1 MNTVE
6 KPMYGWETINWG
18 KAQRYVF
25 KLQKRIYRASE
36 RGDVK
41 AVHKLQRLLTTS
53 WYSKVL
59 AVRKVTQDN
68 QGKNTPGIDGVSR
81 LRNHQK
87 IKLAQKLKFNDK
99 SGPTKRVWI
108 PKPGNEEKRPLGIPT
123 IEERAKQALLKMAL
137 EPEWEAKFEPN
148 SYGFR
153 PGRSAHDAISA
164 IFNGI
169 CQKAKYVLDADIEKC
184 FDRINHSKLLDKL
197 QTSPTFR
204 RQVKAWLKSGV
215 MDGGKLFPTEEGTP
229 QGGVIS
235 PLLANIALHGMEEIL
250 EQRFS
255 RRVGKN
261 SAKRKISFVRYADD
275 FVLMDES
282 LEVILEAKAVI
293 EEWLS
298 EIGLTLK
305 ASKTRITHTLE
316 EYEGKAGFNFL
327 GFNIRQYPC
336 SDKQSGSVGGTERK
350 RGHKTLIRPSAEAI
364 QKHLQKID
372 CLIQRSKASTQEQLI
387 NALNPVIRGWAAYYS
402 TVASASTF
410 DKMDSLLFQK
420 LFGWAKRRRA
430 RNQNNTDV
438 VSNYWGVNRGLGW
451 KFITQDNKYVL
462 EKYAGTKIK
471 RHVKVKKTRTPY
483 DGDLI
488 YWGQRLSQH
497 PMLRNVAAKLLRKQQ
512 GRCSE
517 CGLSF
522 TSEDLL
528 EVHHLDKDRSN
539 NKTNNLILVHRH
551 CHDVI
556 HSARGTVTSQITE
569 EPNEVKVSCSV
580 LEER

>member
-41 AVHKLQRLLTTS
+41 AVRKLQRLLTNS
-53 WYSKVL
+53 WYSKVV

-68 QGKNTPGIDGVSR
+68 QGKNTPGVDGVSR

-87 IKLAQKLKFNDK
+87 VKLAQKLKFNDK
-99 SGPTKRVWI
+99 SQPAKRVWI
-108 PKPGNEEKRPLGIPT
+108 PKPGKDKKRPLGIPT
-123 IEERAKQALLKMAL
+123 IQERAKQALMKMAL

-197 QTSPTFR
+197 QTSPTFSK
-204 RQVKAWLKSGV
+204 QIKAWLKSGV
-215 MDGGKLFPTEEGTP
+215 MDGERLFPTDEGTS

-235 PLLANIALHGMEEIL
+235 PLLANIALHGIENIL
-250 EQRFS
+250 VERFS

-261 SAKRKISFVRYADD
+261 SANRKISFVRYADD

-293 EEWLS
+293 EEWLA
-298 EIGLTLK
+298 ELGLALK
-305 ASKTRITHTLE
+305 ASKTRITHTFK
-316 EYEGKAGFNFL
+316 EYKGNVGFNFL

-336 SDKQSGSVGGTERK
+336 SDRQSGSVGSTERR
-350 RGHKTLIRPSAEAI
+350 RGHKTLIKPSEEAI
-364 QKHLQKID
+364 QRHLERID
-372 CLIQRSKASTQEQLI
+372 CLIQNHTASAQEQLI
-387 NALNPVIRGWAAYYS
+387 NALNQVIRGWAAYYS
-402 TVASASTF
+402 TVASAKTF
-410 DKMDSLLFQK
+410 NKIDSVVFQK
-420 LFGWAKRRRA
+420 LFGWAKRRRS

-451 KFITQDNKYVL
+451 KFITQDHKYVL
-462 EKYAGTKIK
+462 EKHQDAKIK
-471 RHVKVKKTRTPY
+471 RHVKVKGTKSPY
-483 DGDLI
+483 DGDLT
-488 YWGQRLSQH
+488 YWGKRLSQH
-497 PMLRNVAAKLLRKQQ
+497 PMLRNVVAKLLKKQE

-517 CGLSF
+517 CGLKF

-528 EVHHLDKDRSN
+528 EVHHLDRDRSN
-539 NKTNNLILVHRH
+539 NKTKNLVLVHRH

-556 HSARGTVTSQITE
+556 HSSRGTVMSQIIE
-569 EPNEVKVSCSV
+569 EPNEVKISRSV
-580 LEER
+580 LKER

>member
-6 KPMYGWETINWG
+6 KPMYGWETINWA

-25 KLQKRIYRASE
+25 KLQKRIYRASQ
-36 RGDVK
+36 RGDVR
-41 AVHKLQRLLTTS
+41 AVRKLQRLLTKS
-53 WYSKVL
+53 WYSKIT

-68 QGKNTPGIDGVSR
+68 QGKNTPGVDGVSR

-87 IKLAQKLKFNDK
+87 VKLAQKLKFNDK
-99 SGPTKRVWI
+99 SQPTKRVWI
-108 PKPGNEEKRPLGIPT
+108 PKPGKEEKRPLGIPT
-123 IEERAKQALLKMAL
+123 IEERAKQALMKLAL

-153 PGRSAHDAISA
+153 PGRSAHDAIAA

-169 CQKAKYVLDADIEKC
+169 CQKSKYVLDADIEKC
-184 FDRINHSKLLDKL
+184 FDRINHSKLLNKL

-204 RQVKAWLKSGV
+204 KQVKAWLKSGV
-215 MDGGKLFPTEEGTP
+215 MDGQRLFSTDKGTP

-235 PLLANIALHGMEEIL
+235 PLLANIALHGMENIL
-250 EQRFS
+250 EKRFS

-261 SAKRKISFVRYADD
+261 SQKRKISFVRYADD

-282 LEVILEAKAVI
+282 LEIVLEAKAVI
-293 EEWLS
+293 EEWLA
-298 EIGLTLK
+298 EIGLALK
-305 ASKTRITHTLE
+305 ASKTRITHTFE
-316 EYEGKAGFNFL
+316 RYEGEAGFDFL

-350 RGHKTLIRPSAEAI
+350 RGHKTLIKPSKEAI
-364 QKHLQKID
+364 QRHLHKLD
-372 CLIQRSKASTQEQLI
+372 CLIQNNTASTQEQLI
-387 NALNPVIRGWAAYYS
+387 NALNPVIRGWVAYYS
-402 TVASASTF
+402 TVASAKTF
-410 DKMDSLLFQK
+410 SKIDSVIFQK
-420 LFGWAKRRRA
+420 LFGWAKRRRS

-462 EKYAGTKIK
+462 EKHQDVKIK
-471 RHVKVKKTRTPY
+471 RHIKIKGTKSPY
-483 DGDLI
+483 DGDLN
-488 YWGQRLSQH
+488 YWGQRLSRH
-497 PMLRNVAAKLLRKQQ
+497 PMLRNVVAKLLKKQE
-512 GRCSE
+512 GKCSE
-517 CGLSF
+517 CGLKF

-528 EVHHLDKDRSN
+528 EVHHLDRDRSN
-539 NKTNNLILVHRH
+539 NKTKNLILVHRH

-556 HSARGTVTSQITE
+556 HSQRGTAQAKSLR
-569 EPNEVKVSCSV
+569 S
-580 LEER
+580 